1 MKLIEYN
8 KSFLYT
14 LFFTEYI
21 MNKIPQDNVL
31 KAETW
36 GPKYWF
42 FMMTLAISYPDSPNK
57 VTKRK
62 YYDFIHNIPLFIP
75 DSEIG
80 DRFSRLLDKYP
91 VVPYLDNRES
101 FIRWVHFIH
110 NKVNY
115 MLGKEE
121 ISFSAALENYLA
133 EYRPKPVY
141 LSDKIKLR
149 KYWIFASFIMIC
161 AILIWYFWV

>member
-8 KSFLYT
+8 KLFLYT

-21 MNKIPQDNVL
+21 MNKIPQDKVL

-141 LSDKIKLR
+141 LSDKIKIR

>member
-21 MNKIPQDNVL
+21 MNKIPQDKVL

-141 LSDKIKLR
+141 LSDKIKVR
-149 KYWIFASFIMIC
+149 KYWIFVSFIMIC

>member
-21 MNKIPQDNVL
+21 MNKIPQDKVL

-62 YYDFIHNIPLFIP
+62 YYDFIHNVPLFIP

-141 LSDKIKLR
+141 LSDKIKVR
-149 KYWIFASFIMIC
+149 KYWIFVSFIMIC

>member
-1 MKLIEYN
+1 MEKE
-8 KSFLYT
+8 KD
-14 LFFTEYI
+14 
-21 MNKIPQDNVL
+21 KNVL

-42 FMMTLAISYPDSPNK
+42 FIMTLAMSYPDNPNK

-62 YYDFIHNIPLFIP
+62 YYDFIQNLPIFIP
-75 DSEIG
+75 DGEIG
-80 DRFSRLLDKYP
+80 NRFSRLLDKYP
-91 VVPYLDNRES
+91 VSPYLDNRES
-101 FIRWVHFIH
+101 FILWVHFIH

-141 LSDKIKLR
+141 LSDKIKVR
-149 KYWIFASFIMIC
+149 KYWIFSIFIIIC
-161 AILIWYFWV
+161 FVLIWQFYV

>member
-8 KSFLYT
+8 KLFLYT